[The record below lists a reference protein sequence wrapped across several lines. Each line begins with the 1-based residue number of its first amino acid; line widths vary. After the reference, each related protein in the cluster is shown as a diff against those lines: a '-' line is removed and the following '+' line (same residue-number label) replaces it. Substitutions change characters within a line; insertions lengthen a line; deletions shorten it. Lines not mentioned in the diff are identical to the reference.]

1 MILFI
6 AHRQNNLKK
15 INQKQNSNFNGIE
28 IDVRT
33 NSKNIIINHDPFKK
47 SVIFDRNLKILKK
60 YFLIIDVKSSG
71 ICHKIYNTLK
81 KNHKKFLFLNLI
93 QSEFI
98 NMVQTG
104 RGKNLMIRFSSYE
117 SFDLKNKNLK
127 KVRWVWFDF
136 FDKHFISLE
145 EYKYLKKFNKK
156 ICLTSPD
163 LLGLR
168 DNLLKKFINH
178 LNKNKIKVDMIC
190 AKKEKINIW
199 KKFYKYK

>member
-47 SVIFDRNLKILKK
+47 SLIFNKNLKILK

-81 KNHKKFLFLNLI
+81 KI
-93 QSEFI
+93 I
-98 NMVQTG
+98 
-104 RGKNLMIRFSSYE
+104 KN
-117 SFDLKNKNLK
+117 
-127 KVRWVWFDF
+127 
-136 FDKHFISLE
+136 
-145 EYKYLKKFNKK
+145 
-156 ICLTSPD
+156 
-163 LLGLR
+163 
-168 DNLLKKFINH
+168 
-178 LNKNKIKVDMIC
+178 
-190 AKKEKINIW
+190 
-199 KKFYKYK
+199 FYF

>member
-15 INQKQNSNFNGIE
+15 INYEHNSNFNGVE

-33 NSKNIIINHDPFKK
+33 DSKNIIINHDPFKK
-47 SVIFDRNLKILKK
+47 SLIFNKSLKIFKK
-60 YFLIIDVKSSG
+60 YFLIIDVKSTG
-71 ICHKIYNTLK
+71 ICHKIYNILK
-81 KNHKKFLFLNLI
+81 KKRKKFLFLNLI

-117 SFDLKNKNLK
+117 SFNLKNKNFQ
-127 KVRWVWFDF
+127 KVKWVWFDF
-136 FDKHFISLE
+136 FDKHFITIR

-163 LLGLR
+163 LLGFR
-168 DNLLKKFINH
+168 DNLLKMYINH